1 MSVDCQ
7 CRWAVSAG
15 GLSVPVGCQCQWAV
29 SAGGL
34 SVLVGC
40 QCRWAVSAGG
50 LSVSVAEA
58 VVVRRLFNS
67 RDDLQCTA
75 AFGQRTRVFGG
86 VMNTEQ
92 KLQTYTFPLSLESHG
107 HSVESVTVFFGLPGR
122 SCGRRQGR

>member
-1 MSVDCQ
+1 M
-7 CRWAVSAG
+7 
-15 GLSVPVGCQCQWAV
+15 P
-29 SAGGL
+29 
-34 SVLVGC
+34 
-40 QCRWAVSAGG
+40 
-50 LSVSVAEA
+50 VAEA

-107 HSVESVTVFFGLPGR
+107 HSVESVTVFFWPSRKKL
-122 SCGRRQGR
+122 RQKTRAMTTASS